1 VENDESYFIYTHDE
15 SGLEREFEITD
26 IDNFLENQE
35 NLPGLVLELQEK
47 VAFQKDL
54 KTGIELGVIQCIN
67 KNTEQNITRD
77 EIEYLDTAIFNN
89 MRTIRM
95 IRKHLGWNS
104 EPEIK
109 ITTLKTDILKSKRGM
124 N

>member
-1 VENDESYFIYTHDE
+1 VENDEPYFIYTHDE
-15 SGLEREFEITD
+15 NGLEREFEITD

-54 KTGIELGVIQCIN
+54 KTGIELSVIKCIN
-67 KNTEQNITRD
+67 KNTEQDITRD
-77 EIEYLDTAIFNN
+77 EIVYLDTAIFNN
-89 MRTIRM
+89 LRTVRM
-95 IRKHLGWNS
+95 IRKRLGWS
-104 EPEIK
+104 PEPEIK
-109 ITTLKTDILKSKRGM
+109 ETSLKTNILKSKRGM